1 MAAGETFTDTQRIW
15 REFGDDLRRFILR
28 RVNSPEDADDLLQET
43 FIKIH
48 GKLDT
53 LEDRERL
60 DAWVYQIARNTVTDY
75 YRRQR
80 AVESLPEGGIEIAAI
95 EPEEPD
101 NGVEQIVGGWLRPM
115 VETLPERYRQALI
128 LTEFEGLSQR
138 EMAEKLGLSYSGAKS
153 RVQRGRVMLKQQ
165 LVDCCH
171 FEFDRRGSIIDYTP
185 QIQLRVSETEEC
197 CDE

>member
-1 MAAGETFTDTQRIW
+1 MVASEPFTDTQRIW

-28 RVNSPEDADDLLQET
+28 RVDSSEDADDLLQET

-60 DAWVYQIARNTVTDY
+60 NAWVYQIARNTVTDY
-75 YRRQR
+75 YRRRR
-80 AVESLPEGGIEIAAI
+80 AVELLPEGGIEDIAV
-95 EPEEPD
+95 EPEWPEND
-101 NGVEQIVGGWLRPM
+101 VEQTVGGWLRPM
-115 VETLPERYRQALI
+115 VETLPERYRQALV

-138 EMAEKLGLSYSGAKS
+138 EMAEELGLSYSGAKT

-171 FEFDRRGSIIDYTP
+171 FEFDRRGSIIDFTP
-185 QIQLRVSETEEC
+185 QIQLQVSETEDC